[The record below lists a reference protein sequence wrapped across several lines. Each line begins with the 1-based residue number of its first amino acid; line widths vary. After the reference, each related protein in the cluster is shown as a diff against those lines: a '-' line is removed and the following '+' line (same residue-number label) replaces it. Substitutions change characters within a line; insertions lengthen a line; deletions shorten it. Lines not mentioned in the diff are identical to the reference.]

1 MLARWVAK
9 SSLFAPPSSP
19 SPSLSP
25 SPRQRAQAQA
35 QAQARR
41 RSPHLFITQ
50 VCRAADLASQ
60 LARAPPGGRGGFARY
75 FQRRT
80 AARPDKNSEV
90 RVRYRAADRLCQGT

>member
-1 MLARWVAK
+1 MMGLLKAHYVDRAGVGG
-9 SSLFAPPSSP
+9 F
-19 SPSLSP
+19 LSP
-25 SPRQRAQAQA
+25 WAADPARQAQAQA

-80 AARPDKNSEV
+80 AACPDKKT
-90 RVRYRAADRLCQGT
+90 L